1 MSLLISGLEVAGDA
15 SDLTR
20 VFAAG
25 LAALVFAV
33 VGHLLG
39 VVAVDAAV
47 AELLRV
53 KVLKEGQARRLAVRG
68 LVRIV
73 PAVVPAIAVL
83 CLGHA
88 LVVVAPAVKI
98 WCFNFHPRSVVNVR

>member
-20 VFAAG
+20 VLAAG

-33 VGHLLG
+33 VRHLLG

-98 WCFNFHPRSVVNVR
+98 WRFNFRTMYISG

>member
-1 MSLLISGLEVAGDA
+1 MACDA

-20 VFAAG
+20 VLAAG

-39 VVAVDAAV
+39 VVAVYAAV

-68 LVRIV
+68 FVRIV

-98 WCFNFHPRSVVNVR
+98 WCFNFRPTSVVTVQ

>member
-20 VFAAG
+20 VLAAG

-33 VGHLLG
+33 VRHLLG

-53 KVLKEGQARRLAVRG
+53 KVLEEGKARGLAV
-68 LVRIV
+68 
-73 PAVVPAIAVL
+73 
-83 CLGHA
+83 
-88 LVVVAPAVKI
+88 
-98 WCFNFHPRSVVNVR
+98 